1 MTALLEPATPATP
14 ETEAEAPQAPH
25 RGWMRR
31 FVQGRPDDPRWVRP
45 TLIALLVSTAV
56 AYLWALGDSGY
67 ANSFYSAAVQAGTKS
82 WKAFFFGSSDASN
95 FITVD
100 KPPASLWVMEISAR
114 IFGVNSWSILVPQ
127 ALEGVATV
135 GVLYAT
141 VRRWFSPG
149 AALISGALLALTP
162 VAVLMFRY
170 NNPDALLVLL
180 LTVAAYA
187 TVRALERAQT
197 SWLVVAMACVGTG
210 FITKMLQAFIIIPVI
225 GVVYLFF
232 APTPMARRI
241 RQLLLA
247 AVALVVSAG
256 WWVAAVALTPAAS
269 RPYIGGS
276 QDNNI
281 LNLIFGY
288 NGFGRLSGNESGSVG
303 GAGPAG
309 SRWGPTGWTRLFGSD
324 MGGQISWL
332 LPAALILLAA
342 GLWITLRSPRTDR
355 ARAALVLWGGWLLL
369 TGAVFSFAAGIIHP
383 YYTVALAPAI
393 AALVGIGSVMLW
405 QRREQ
410 LWVRIVLGSTLA
422 LTGVWAYTLLN
433 RSPNWLPALRILIL
447 VVCVAAGLAIAVVP
461 RLRGRLALVVAAAGL
476 VAACAGPAAYAVD
489 TIATPNSGAIPSAGP
504 AVAGTI
510 GGPGGFGGG
519 AGGAGGA
526 AGRFARPGLGGAG
539 GFGGAAGGVGG
550 AGARTLPGAAGGGG
564 FPRAGAGTGQVPRAF
579 AGGAGRFGGG
589 ATGANG
595 GPGAAGGRAGGGG
608 LLNASTPGK
617 ALVSALQTSA
627 GQYKWVAATINSN
640 SAAGYQLASG
650 DPVMAIGGFNGTDPA
665 PTLAQF
671 EQYVR
676 DGKIHY
682 FIASGGGF
690 GGGGFGGGGTTSDA
704 SKISSWVT
712 SNFTAKTVGGS
723 TIYDLTQPKTTA
735 GTTSGAAG
743 SSTAAS

>member
-1 MTALLEPATPATP
+1 MVRLI
-14 ETEAEAPQAPH
+14 
-25 RGWMRR
+25 
-31 FVQGRPDDPRWVRP
+31 QGRPDDPRWVRP

-162 VAVLMFRY
+162 VAVLMFRF

-180 LTVAAYA
+180 LVVAAYA

-197 SWLVVAMACVGTG
+197 WWLVLAMACVGTG
-210 FITKMLQAFIIIPVI
+210 FITKMLQAFIIVPVI
-225 GVVYLFF
+225 GLVYLLF
-232 APTPMARRI
+232 APTPLGRRL

-303 GAGPAG
+303 GAGAAG
-309 SRWGPTGWTRLFGSD
+309 SRWGATGWSRLFGPD
-324 MGGQISWL
+324 MGGQVSWL
-332 LPAALILLAA
+332 LPAALVLLAA
-342 GLWITLRSPRTDR
+342 GLWITLRASRTDR
-355 ARAALVLWGGWLLL
+355 ARAALVFWGGWLLL
-369 TGAVFSFAAGIIHP
+369 TGAIFSFAAGIIHP

-410 LWVRIVLGSTLA
+410 LWARIVLGATLA
-422 LTGVWAYTLLN
+422 LTGVWAYVLLN
-433 RSPNWLPALRILIL
+433 RSPN
-447 VVCVAAGLAIAVVP
+447 
-461 RLRGRLALVVAAAGL
+461 
-476 VAACAGPAAYAVD
+476 
-489 TIATPNSGAIPSAGP
+489 
-504 AVAGTI
+504 
-510 GGPGGFGGG
+510 
-519 AGGAGGA
+519 
-526 AGRFARPGLGGAG
+526 
-539 GFGGAAGGVGG
+539 
-550 AGARTLPGAAGGGG
+550 
-564 FPRAGAGTGQVPRAF
+564 
-579 AGGAGRFGGG
+579 
-589 ATGANG
+589 
-595 GPGAAGGRAGGGG
+595 
-608 LLNASTPGK
+608 
-617 ALVSALQTSA
+617 
-627 GQYKWVAATINSN
+627 
-640 SAAGYQLASG
+640 
-650 DPVMAIGGFNGTDPA
+650 
-665 PTLAQF
+665 
-671 EQYVR
+671 
-676 DGKIHY
+676 
-682 FIASGGGF
+682 
-690 GGGGFGGGGTTSDA
+690 
-704 SKISSWVT
+704 
-712 SNFTAKTVGGS
+712 
-723 TIYDLTQPKTTA
+723 
-735 GTTSGAAG
+735 
-743 SSTAAS
+743 

>member
-1 MTALLEPATPATP
+1 MTTLLEPATPETESEGPETPPATP
-14 ETEAEAPQAPH
+14 

-45 TLIALLVSTAV
+45 TLIALLAATAV
-56 AYLWALGDSGY
+56 AYLWALGDSGW

-82 WKAFFFGSSDASN
+82 WKAFFFGSSDSSN

-114 IFGVNSWSILVPQ
+114 IFGLNSWSILVPQ

-135 GVLYAT
+135 AVLYAT

-162 VAVLMFRY
+162 VAVLMFRF

-197 SWLVVAMACVGTG
+197 SWLIVAMACIGTG

-225 GVVYLFF
+225 GLVYLFF
-232 APTPMARRI
+232 APTPLARRI

-303 GAGPAG
+303 GAGPVG

-355 ARAALVLWGGWLLL
+355 TRAALVLWGGWLLL

-410 LWVRIVLGSTLA
+410 IWVRIVLGSTMA

-433 RSPNWLPALRILIL
+433 RSPNWLPALRIVIL
-447 VVCVAAGLAIAVVP
+447 VVCVVVGLAIAVVP
-461 RLRGRLALVVAAAGL
+461 RLRGRLALAVVG
-476 VAACAGPAAYAVD
+476 VGVIAACAGPAAYAVD
-489 TIATPNSGAIPSAGP
+489 TIGNPEAGAIPSAGP

-519 AGGAGGA
+519 RAGAGFGGGGFPGGAGRFGRTGAGATGGAGAAGGAGA
-526 AGRFARPGLGGAG
+526 
-539 GFGGAAGGVGG
+539 
-550 AGARTLPGAAGGGG
+550 LPGAGGG
-564 FPRAGAGTGQVPRAF
+564 FPRAGAGTGQIPRTF
-579 AGGAGRFGGG
+579 AGGFGRFRRG

-595 GPGAAGGRAGGGG
+595 IPGAAGGGGGG
-608 LLNASTPGK
+608 GFLSASTPGK
-617 ALVSALQTSA
+617 ALVTALQSNA

-676 DGKIHY
+676 EGKIHY
-682 FIASGGGF
+682 FIS
-690 GGGGFGGGGTTSDA
+690 GGGGFGGGGGGFGGGGSSSDDA
-704 SKISSWVT
+704 TKISSWVT
-712 SNFTAKTVGGS
+712 SHFTAKTVGGS
-723 TIYDLTQPKTTA
+723 TIYDLTQPNTTSGTA
-735 GTTSGAAG
+735 GT
-743 SSTAAS
+743 STASS